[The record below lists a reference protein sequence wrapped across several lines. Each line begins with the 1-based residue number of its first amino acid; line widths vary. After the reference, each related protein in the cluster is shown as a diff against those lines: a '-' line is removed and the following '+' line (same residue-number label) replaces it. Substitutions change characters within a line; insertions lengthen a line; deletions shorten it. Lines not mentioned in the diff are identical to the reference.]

1 MYTGG
6 FFKGVPLAE
15 AFANCSSARSLVL
28 GSFLTLIFTFILYI
42 PRKVLEFVDFCGSFA
57 QGFKAMTSAIMI
69 LCLAWTLSGVC
80 GAEYLNIQGFVKAA
94 VGGSTMAIAVMPVIF
109 FLISLGLAFATGT
122 SW

>member
-1 MYTGG
+1 M
-6 FFKGVPLAE
+6 
-15 AFANCSSARSLVL
+15 
-28 GSFLTLIFTFILYI
+28 YI

-109 FLISLGLAFATGT
+109 FLIH
-122 SW
+122 